1 MHPLSGVS
9 GPSSATCGGE
19 CERHRFRC
27 IRDWAADIKTS
38 SPPEL
43 LLQALEGPPTQV
55 TAAASERQLDG
66 RWSMR
71 AVRNGVP
78 LETVAETWQEALALL
93 TTRLLEEASAPAVDV
108 RPSPLRR
115 SDAPEPSPR
124 RALRLSQLNLP

>member
-1 MHPLSGVS
+1 MQPASGAS

-27 IRDWAADIKTS
+27 IRDWAADIKTP

-43 LLQALEGPPTQV
+43 LLEALEGPPTQV
-55 TAAASERQLDG
+55 TAAASEQRLDG
-66 RWSMR
+66 RWSIR

-78 LETVAETWQEALALL
+78 LECVAETWQQALALL
-93 TTRLLEEASAPAVDV
+93 TTRLLEEASVPAVDL

-115 SDAPEPSPR
+115 SDAPEPVR
-124 RALRLSQLNLP
+124 RPALRLSQLNLP